1 MHILVVEDDERLAR
15 SLATA
20 LEDTGFVVER
30 ESDGET
36 AWYRGENET
45 FDAVLLDL
53 GLPTMDGLT
62 VLKRWRSAGRNCP
75 VLILTARGQWE
86 ERVEGI
92 EAGADDYLVKP
103 FRIEEVVAR
112 VRALIR
118 RSKGQPSSRVAFA
131 GLVLDTRLMR
141 VSRDGVPIPLTPQE
155 YRLLTYLALNRGR
168 VVPKMEL
175 TEHIYHQALDREANS
190 IEVLVG
196 RLRRRIGPDVIR
208 THRGFGY
215 LVEGDLE

>member
-1 MHILVVEDDERLAR
+1 VHILVVEDDDRLAR
-15 SLATA
+15 TVEAGLVAA
-20 LEDTGFVVER
+20 GYVVEI
-30 ESDGET
+30 ECDGET
-36 AWYRGENET
+36 AWFRGDTEA
-45 FDAVLLDL
+45 FDAIVLDL

-62 VLKRWRSAGRNCP
+62 VLKRWRNAGRSCP

-103 FRIEEVVAR
+103 FRLEEVVAR

-118 RSKGQPSSRVAFA
+118 RSKGQSTSRVSFS
-131 GLVLDTRLMR
+131 GLILDMQLMR
-141 VSRDGVPIPLTPQE
+141 LSRDGVPITLTRQE

-168 VVPKMEL
+168 VVSKGEL
-175 TEHIYHQALDREANS
+175 TDHIYSLGSDREANS

-196 RLRRRIGPDVIR
+196 RVRRRVGEKVIQ
-208 THRGFGY
+208 TQRGFGY
-215 LVEGDLE
+215 FIEGGAP

>member
-1 MHILVVEDDERLAR
+1 MHILVVEDDERLAGT
-15 SLATA
+15 LASA
-20 LEDTGFVVER
+20 LESAGFVVER
-30 ESDGET
+30 EIDGET

-53 GLPTMDGLT
+53 GLPSMDGLT
-62 VLKRWRSAGRNCP
+62 ILKRWRNAGRNCP

-118 RSKGQPSSRVAFA
+118 RSKGQPSLRIAFA
-131 GLVLDTRLMR
+131 GLVLDTQLMR
-141 VSRDGVPIPLTPQE
+141 VSRDGLPLPLTPQE
-155 YRLLTYLALNRGR
+155 YRLLNYLALNRGR
-168 VVPKMEL
+168 VVPKTEL
-175 TEHIYHQALDREANS
+175 TEHIYHQALDREVNS

-196 RLRRRIGPDVIR
+196 RLRRKVGADVVK
-208 THRGFGY
+208 TQRGFGY
-215 LVEGDLE
+215 VLEGESE

>member
-1 MHILVVEDDERLAR
+1 MHILLVEDDERLAAT
-15 SLATA
+15 LAAA
-20 LEDTGFVVER
+20 LEAAGFIVER
-30 ESDGET
+30 EADGET

-53 GLPTMDGLT
+53 GLPSMDGLT
-62 VLKRWRSAGRNCP
+62 VLKRWRNTGRDCP

-103 FRIEEVVAR
+103 FRIEELVAR

-118 RSKGQPSSRVAFA
+118 RSKGQPSSRLAFA
-131 GLVLDTRLMR
+131 GLVLDTQLMR
-141 VSRDGVPIPLTPQE
+141 VSRDGVPVPLTPQE
-155 YRLLTYLALNRGR
+155 YRLLAYLALNRGR
-168 VVPKMEL
+168 VVPKSEL
-175 TEHIYHQALDREANS
+175 TEHIYHATIDREANA

-196 RLRRRIGPDVIR
+196 RLRRRVGPEVIR

-215 LVEGDLE
+215 LVEGQHE

>member
-1 MHILVVEDDERLAR
+1 MHLLVVEDDERLAAA
-15 SLATA
+15 LATA
-20 LEDTGFVVER
+20 LEAAGFIVER
-30 ESDGET
+30 EVDGEM
-36 AWYRGENET
+36 AWYRGENEA

-53 GLPTMDGLT
+53 GLPTTDGLT
-62 VLKRWRSAGRNCP
+62 VLKRWRNAGRNYP

-118 RSKGQPSSRVAFA
+118 RSKGQPSSRITFA
-131 GLVLDTRLMR
+131 GLVLDTQLMR
-141 VSRDGVPIPLTPQE
+141 VSRDGVPVPLTPQE
-155 YRLLTYLALNRGR
+155 YRLLTYLTLNRGR
-168 VVPKMEL
+168 VVPKVEL
-175 TEHIYHQALDREANS
+175 TEHIYPQALDREPNA

-196 RLRRRIGPDVIR
+196 RLRRRVGADVIK

-215 LVEGDLE
+215 VVEGDRE